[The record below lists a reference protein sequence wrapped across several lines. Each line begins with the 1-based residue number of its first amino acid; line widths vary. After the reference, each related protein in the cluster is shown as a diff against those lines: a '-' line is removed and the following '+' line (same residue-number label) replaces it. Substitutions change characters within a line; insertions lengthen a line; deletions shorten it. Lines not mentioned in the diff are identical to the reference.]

1 MKPAKTKETVRP
13 RWCDPLCTDPL
24 RHDGKCEI
32 KKLEAGSEVCIECDD
47 VPCSCLP
54 EAASEVLTRNEHSVM
69 VADFHNAFCAGSYDR
84 LVAHDDALRAALK
97 KAEQL
102 LAEAGGWAKYEG
114 FYRLG
119 NRINEALGGT
129 EWGNEKLFVPGPT
142 DEPWISETEE
152 KLKKAE
158 KERDEARGK
167 MARMIVGKQFEDAE
181 RERKC
186 TVAAERMDDAEFE
199 RLCVAHQD
207 TPVSRS
213 RAYAL
218 IAEARRARKS
228 EAGWKRSG
236 ETANSEL
243 FQVRA
248 ARDEARAA
256 LKKAEEE
263 NERLGHLLQLATGRK
278 P

>member
-97 KAEQL
+97 KAEEENEL
-102 LAEAGGWAKYEG
+102 LKWEIQNCRK
-114 FYRLG
+114 
-119 NRINEALGGT
+119 ALDAT
-129 EWGNEKLFVPGPT
+129 
-142 DEPWISETEE
+142 
-152 KLKKAE
+152 
-158 KERDEARGK
+158 
-167 MARMIVGKQFEDAE
+167 IVLHSA
-181 RERKC
+181 
-186 TVAAERMDDAEFE
+186 
-199 RLCVAHQD
+199 
-207 TPVSRS
+207 
-213 RAYAL
+213 
-218 IAEARRARKS
+218 AEARLSEIVKS
-228 EAGWKRSG
+228 
-236 ETANSEL
+236 L
-243 FQVRA
+243 A
-248 ARDEARAA
+248 AAVTKE
-256 LKKAEEE
+256 
-263 NERLGHLLQLATGRK
+263 K